1 MHSLKMIIDAVSL
14 WTLPAIILIILSWAM
29 IKKVPVYETFV
40 EGAKDG
46 VKVSIS
52 IIPYLVAI
60 IVAIS
65 MLRASGAIEML
76 AHLCSGILH
85 KLSIPVDVLPLAIV
99 RALSGS
105 AALGLFSDIAKHNG
119 VESYATKLG
128 AIMLGS
134 SETTFYVLAVY
145 FGAVGIKKYRFA
157 LAAGIFADITGII
170 MSILVARLF
179 FM

>member
-1 MHSLKMIIDAVSL
+1 MSSIKAIFDIISI
-14 WTLPAIILIILSWAM
+14 WMLPAIILIILTWAM
-29 IKKVPVYETFV
+29 VKRIPIYEAFI

-46 VKVSIS
+46 VKVSVN
-52 IIPYLVAI
+52 IIPYIVAI

-65 MLRASGAIEML
+65 MLRASGAIELSAKLM
-76 AHLCSGILH
+76 SGALNIF
-85 KLSIPVDVLPLAIV
+85 KVPVDVLPLAIV

-105 AALGLFSDIAKHNG
+105 AALGIFSDIAKHHG
-119 VESYATKLG
+119 TDAYATKLG

-157 LAAGIFADITGII
+157 LITGIFADVVGII
-170 MSILVARLF
+170 SSILIARLF

>member
-1 MHSLKMIIDAVSL
+1 MSSIKAILDLVSL
-14 WTLPAIILIILSWAM
+14 WTLPAIILIILTWAM
-29 IKKVPVYETFV
+29 IKKIPIYEMFI

-46 VKVSIS
+46 VKVSIN
-52 IIPYLVAI
+52 IIPYIVAI

-65 MLRASGAIEML
+65 MLRASGAIDIM
-76 AHLCSGILH
+76 AKSMSGFLNIF
-85 KLSIPVDVLPLAIV
+85 KVPVDVLPLAIV

-105 AALGLFSDIAKHNG
+105 AALGIFSDIAKHNG
-119 VESYATKLG
+119 TEAYATKLG
-128 AIMLGS
+128 AVMLGS

-157 LAAGIFADITGII
+157 LITGLFADVVGII
-170 MSILVARLF
+170 ASILISRLF

>member
-1 MHSLKMIIDAVSL
+1 MHNFKIILDAISL
-14 WTLPAIILIILSWAM
+14 WTLPAIIIIILTWAM
-29 IKKVPVYETFV
+29 IKRVAIYETFV

-46 VKVSIS
+46 VKVSIN

-65 MLRASGAIEML
+65 MLRASGAIDL
-76 AHLCSGILH
+76 FANLCSNF
-85 KLSIPVDVLPLAIV
+85 LSKIKVPIDVLPLAIV

-105 AALGLFSDIAKHNG
+105 AALGLFSDIAKTNG
-119 VESYATKLG
+119 TEAYATKLG

-157 LAAGIFADITGII
+157 LITGLFADIVGII
-170 MSILVARLF
+170 ASIIVARLF

>member
-1 MHSLKMIIDAVSL
+1 MTSIKAILDIISL
-14 WTLPAIILIILSWAM
+14 WTLPSIILIILTWAM
-29 IKKVPVYETFV
+29 IKKIPIYETFV

-65 MLRASGAIEML
+65 MLRASGAIEIL
-76 AHLCSGILH
+76 AKSMSGILNIF
-85 KLSIPVDVLPLAIV
+85 KVPIDVLPLAIV

-105 AALGLFSDIAKHNG
+105 AALGIFSDITKNNG
-119 VESYATKLG
+119 VEAYATKLG
-128 AIMLGS
+128 AVMLGS

-157 LAAGIFADITGII
+157 LITGLFADVVGII
-170 MSILVARLF
+170 ASILVARLF
-179 FM
+179 F